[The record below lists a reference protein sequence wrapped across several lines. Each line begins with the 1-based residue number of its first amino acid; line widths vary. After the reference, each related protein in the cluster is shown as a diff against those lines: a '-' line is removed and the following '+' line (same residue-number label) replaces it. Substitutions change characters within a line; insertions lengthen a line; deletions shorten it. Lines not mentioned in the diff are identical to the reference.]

1 MQHDELS
8 AWLRLSL
15 TPGLGNQGA
24 RKLLTAFG
32 LPQTIWQQTLT
43 ALAQVLSPAQVQAMQ
58 AEPEALAST
67 LAQTEAWLEE
77 GKSSGQNRRIAVLGD
92 AHYPSALLNLD
103 DPPLMLYLLG
113 QAGFNPQ
120 DVASPAMVIR
130 SEACLAMVGSRNPT
144 PQGLVNARQFAK
156 AMVQSGLT
164 VVSGLALGID
174 GAAHE
179 GALEA
184 FGDESQT
191 AATVAIVGTGLD
203 RVYPKAHFDL
213 AHRVAQ
219 NGLLISEYPL
229 GTAPLSGN
237 FPKRNR
243 LIAGLSQGTLV
254 VEAALQSGS
263 LISARLSSEQGKEV
277 FAIPGSIHA
286 AQYRGCHALIKQGA
300 KLVESAQDILEEMRW
315 LAPQTKSAG
324 PNHTSSPPTPTA
336 EHAEQDLLDALGYDP
351 VSLDA
356 LSARTGQTTATL
368 QAGLM
373 TLELQGLVA
382 RLPGGLF
389 QRQVS

>member
-156 AMVQSGLT
+156 ARPLT
-164 VVSGLALGID
+164 
-174 GAAHE
+174 
-179 GALEA
+179 
-184 FGDESQT
+184 
-191 AATVAIVGTGLD
+191 TVRPD
-203 RVYPKAHFDL
+203 
-213 AHRVAQ
+213 
-219 NGLLISEYPL
+219 
-229 GTAPLSGN
+229 
-237 FPKRNR
+237 
-243 LIAGLSQGTLV
+243 
-254 VEAALQSGS
+254 
-263 LISARLSSEQGKEV
+263 
-277 FAIPGSIHA
+277 
-286 AQYRGCHALIKQGA
+286 
-300 KLVESAQDILEEMRW
+300 
-315 LAPQTKSAG
+315 
-324 PNHTSSPPTPTA
+324 
-336 EHAEQDLLDALGYDP
+336 
-351 VSLDA
+351 
-356 LSARTGQTTATL
+356 
-368 QAGLM
+368 
-373 TLELQGLVA
+373 
-382 RLPGGLF
+382 
-389 QRQVS
+389 